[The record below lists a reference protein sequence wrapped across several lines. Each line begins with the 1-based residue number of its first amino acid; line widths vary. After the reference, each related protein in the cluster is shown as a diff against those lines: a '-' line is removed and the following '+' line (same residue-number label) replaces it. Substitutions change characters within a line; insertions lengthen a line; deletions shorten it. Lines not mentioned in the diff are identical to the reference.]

1 MRYLKNLS
9 YYIIPLLV
17 AFFNILI
24 IIVPNVVISSAQAG
38 LLLWFNKI
46 LPSILPFLI
55 GTNILIH
62 LGFIDFLGTLLDP
75 FMKRFFNVSGCG
87 AFALVLGILSG
98 YPVGAKITASLRENN
113 KLSQVEAQRLASF
126 TNNSGPLFIIGT
138 IGIGMY
144 KNVYIG
150 YLILFIHYISA
161 ITVGFIFRF
170 YKKTDTIIINNKTSF
185 KDALLKLKLAKI
197 KNNKTIGQ
205 ILGESVKSSLET
217 ISMVGGFVILFSVI
231 SELFKV
237 SGIFEKLG
245 QLIFPNN
252 LQPFSNG
259 LFMGII
265 EITNGINIL
274 SSINGING
282 IIITCGLVSFSGLS
296 ILAQTSS
303 MIYKSDIKMN
313 IYFISKLLHSIFSIL
328 YAILCIPIFNTL
340 LDKTTVST
348 FNNIN
353 DVNFK
358 NSTICFFLGI
368 FILILLAIFCKK
380 FFNNKKTIKKFNFW
394 QSI

>member
-1 MRYLKNLS
+1 MKHLKNLS

-24 IIVPNVVISSAQAG
+24 IIVPNVVISSAQDG

-46 LPSILPFLI
+46 IPSILPFLI

-75 FMKRFFNVSGCG
+75 FMKRFFNISGCG
-87 AFALVLGILSG
+87 AFALVLGMLSG

-113 KLSQVEAQRLASF
+113 KLSQIEAQRLVSF
-126 TNNSGPLFIIGT
+126 TNNSGPLFIIGA
-138 IGIGMY
+138 IGIGMF

-170 YKKTDTIIINNKTSF
+170 YKKSGAIIINNNVSF
-185 KDALLKLKLAKI
+185 KEALLKLKLARI
-197 KNNKTIGQ
+197 KSNKTIGQ

-231 SELFKV
+231 SELFKI
-237 SGIFEKLG
+237 SGVFEKLG
-245 QLIFPNN
+245 KIIFPTN

-259 LFMGII
+259 IFMGII

-274 SSINGING
+274 SSIDGVNA

-303 MIYKSDIKMN
+303 MIFKSDIKMN
-313 IYFISKLLHSIFSIL
+313 IYFVSKVLHSIFSIL
-328 YAILCIPIFNTL
+328 YSIMYIPVFNKL
-340 LDKTTVST
+340 LLNTTTSA
-348 FNNIN
+348 FNNFN
-353 DVNFK
+353 
-358 NSTICFFLGI
+358 NSNLKHSSIYFLLS
-368 FILILLAIFCKK
+368 ILILVLLAIFCKY
-380 FFNNKKTIKKFNFW
+380 FFKKKMKLLK
-394 QSI
+394 

>member
-1 MRYLKNLS
+1 MKYLKNLS

-24 IIVPNVVISSAQAG
+24 IIVPSVVISSAQSG

-62 LGFIDFLGTLLDP
+62 LGFIDFLGVLLDP

-87 AFALVLGILSG
+87 AFALVLGMLSG

-113 KLSQVEAQRLASF
+113 KLSQVEAQRLISF
-126 TNNSGPLFIIGT
+126 TNNSGPLFIIGA
-138 IGIGMY
+138 IGIGMF

-161 ITVGFIFRF
+161 ITVGFLFRF
-170 YKKTDTIIINNKTSF
+170 YKKSDAIMVNNNVYF
-185 KDALLKLKLAKI
+185 KDALLKLKLARI
-197 KNNKTIGQ
+197 KSNKTIGQ

-231 SELFKV
+231 SELFKI

-245 QLIFPNN
+245 TIIFPSF

-259 LFMGII
+259 FFMGII

-274 SSINGING
+274 SSLDGVNG

-313 IYFISKLLHSIFSIL
+313 VYFISKVLHSIFSIL
-328 YAILCIPIFNTL
+328 YGIMFIPIFNKL
-340 LDKTTVST
+340 LLNNTASVFKD
-348 FNNIN
+348 FNNPSLKYSSIN
-353 DVNFK
+353 FL
-358 NSTICFFLGI
+358 LGI
-368 FILILLAIFCKK
+368 VILILLSIFCKYI
-380 FFNNKKTIKKFNFW
+380 FKKKINF
-394 QSI
+394 